1 MATITQIEQYK
12 QGNYVLEP
20 WFEAMSDAQQHAINQ
35 NLDWHLSVIAA
46 KQ

>member
-35 NLDWHLSVIAA
+35 NLGWNLSVIAA